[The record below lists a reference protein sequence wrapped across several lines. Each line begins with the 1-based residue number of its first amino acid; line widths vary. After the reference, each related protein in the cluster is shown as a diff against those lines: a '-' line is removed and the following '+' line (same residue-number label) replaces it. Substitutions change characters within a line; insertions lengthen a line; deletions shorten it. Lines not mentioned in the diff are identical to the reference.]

1 MVKLSQRELNWGQDA
16 DWKTAKLLDDDDA
29 DDDDGDDG
37 DDSDDDDDDVDDVDH
52 HHHGD
57 DDDDHHHHGDDGV
70 DDNHND
76 DWEILYFRLGPSNK
90 LTYWLKS
97 SCRVF
102 CFSRGAISCLV

>member
-16 DWKTAKLLDDDDA
+16 DWKTAKLLDDDDDDA

-37 DDSDDDDDDVDDVDH
+37 DDSDDD
-52 HHHGD
+52 GD